1 MVDGIGRTID
11 YLRISVTDKCNLR
24 CQYCMPK
31 EGVKRLPHDMLLR
44 LEEIYRV
51 VLVMADLGV
60 KKVRF
65 TGGEPLVRKNL
76 VKLISD
82 VRRISGIEE
91 ITLTTNGILLKEM
104 AYELKEAGVDRV
116 NVSLDT
122 CDEKTFAD
130 ITGYDGYQQVREGI
144 VAAKAAGM
152 GVKINCVPCL
162 ELNGG
167 DLENM
172 ALLAKNDGIDVR
184 FIELMPV
191 GCGKYF
197 HGIPSDEVLDRLSAR
212 FGRPV
217 PCMEKRGNGP
227 ASYYEFDGFCGKIGV
242 ISPMSHKFCKN
253 CNRVRLTAEGQLK
266 LCLHFN
272 SGIDLKPLL
281 LQGAGDE
288 EIKTVI
294 CEAMMKKPASHD
306 FENMQGGGEND
317 TRKMVQI
324 GG

>member
-1 MVDGIGRTID
+1 MVDGIGRNID

-51 VLVMADLGV
+51 VSVMADLGV
-60 KKVRF
+60 KKIRF

-82 VRRISGIEE
+82 VRSIPGIEE
-91 ITLTTNGILLKEM
+91 IALTTNGILLKEM
-104 AYELKEAGVDRV
+104 AYKLKEAGVDKV

-122 CDEKTFAD
+122 CDETTFAA
-130 ITGYDGYQQVREGI
+130 ITGYDGYKQVRQGI
-144 VAAKAAGM
+144 LAARAAGM
-152 GVKINCVPCL
+152 NVKINCVPCL
-162 ELNGG
+162 ELNGD
-167 DLENM
+167 DLESM
-172 ALLAKNDGIDVR
+172 ALLAKNEEIDVR

-191 GCGKYF
+191 GCGKIF
-197 HGIPSDEVLDRLSAR
+197 HGIPSDEVLDRLSRR
-212 FGRPV
+212 FGKPV

-227 ASYYEFDGFCGKIGV
+227 AMYYDFDGFCGKIGV
-242 ISPMSHKFCKN
+242 ISPMSHKFCTT

-281 LQGAGDE
+281 RQGAGDD

-294 CEAMMKKPASHD
+294 CKAMMNKPVSHD
-306 FENMQGGGEND
+306 FENTLGGSEND